1 MWYPPISRT
10 QELDA
15 ELAKLAET
23 PDDQLGEIDDFLI
36 KTSVNIRQLALN
48 HLIPPS
54 HLRDWIWIGSQFRLS
69 AGDRSPAWPVCKG
82 ALIFLNKNIHQAGT
96 AMEQFQTDFN
106 WVADKTVSELIG
118 LNGARSYDQ
127 FLSPAELDA
136 VEVRLAELRH
146 DTDNLSTHE
155 SDGIAE
161 YTAWLSN
168 ISSETYLPGIAQMV
182 DEIRIH
188 VDAPNPV
195 HRSSAIACL
204 RYVLEKQDVVPDGLG
219 YLGLVDDI
227 YAIEVTFRNLNHQ
240 NAFRPLV
247 EWLSVEQPS
256 LARISFQHSR
266 NAIRFDQYLQAVF
279 GLSLIGDTGQSN
291 RKCLVLPETSIC
303 GLIGAFLAAVQSIR
317 TQITTRDESVSFSPG
332 DDMILSDASVVIA
345 ARYSGTLEHAG
356 VSYHTVEIRDGR
368 RTITDLELASAAK
381 SPTAHRNLSTEKDFG
396 AWRKTHEPLA
406 KL

>member
-23 PDDQLGEIDDFLI
+23 LDDQLGEIDDFLI

-146 DTDNLSTHE
+146 DTDDLSKHE

-161 YTAWLSN
+161 YTAWLSD

-182 DEIRIH
+182 DEIRLH

-227 YAIEVTFRNLNHQ
+227 YAIELTFRNLIHQ
-240 NAFRPLV
+240 IGYPL
-247 EWLSVEQPS
+247 
-256 LARISFQHSR
+256 RSR
-266 NAIRFDQYLQAVF
+266 DVNML
-279 GLSLIGDTGQSN
+279 GW
-291 RKCLVLPETSIC
+291 
-303 GLIGAFLAAVQSIR
+303 R
-317 TQITTRDESVSFSPG
+317 TRHPIPKAGSTTRAP
-332 DDMILSDASVVIA
+332 
-345 ARYSGTLEHAG
+345 
-356 VSYHTVEIRDGR
+356 
-368 RTITDLELASAAK
+368 
-381 SPTAHRNLSTEKDFG
+381 
-396 AWRKTHEPLA
+396 
-406 KL
+406 